1 MRSVLVLLL
10 FCAVLLG
17 AGAYQTHLKEW
28 PQVVAIVIACLPI
41 AGNLMKQERAFRR
54 AWLLLFTIA
63 VLAALMEGCSRLWG
77 ALFPNEGIIIVD
89 GQERHVMTYGWLWPM
104 LAAFLTSA
112 LVVRVYSRFSGRP
125 RRYELGF
132 AITMLAVLCAVFVR
146 YEL

>member
-1 MRSVLVLLL
+1 MRSALVALL

-41 AGNLMKQERAFRR
+41 AGYFMKQERAFRR
-54 AWLLLFTIA
+54 TWLLLFTIT
-63 VLAALMEGCSRLWG
+63 VLAALVEGCSGLWG
-77 ALFPNEGIIIVD
+77 ALFPNEGINIVD
-89 GQERHVMTYGWLWPM
+89 GQMRRVMTYGWVWPM
-104 LAAFLTSA
+104 FAAFLTTA
-112 LVVRVYSRFSGRP
+112 LVVWAYARFSGRP

-132 AITMLAVLCAVFVR
+132 ALAMLAVLCAVFLR